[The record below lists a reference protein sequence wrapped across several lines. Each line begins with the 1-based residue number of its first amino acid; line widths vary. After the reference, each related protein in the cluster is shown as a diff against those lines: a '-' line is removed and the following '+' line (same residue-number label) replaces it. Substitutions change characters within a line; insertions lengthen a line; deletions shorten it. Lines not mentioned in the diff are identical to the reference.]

1 MPVVCMVA
9 PTVGV
14 KRPQAQQRHV
24 EMTPLRCHRQARHQ
38 RLSRFLPR
46 QMLVLVLVLVL
57 VQVWIRVHRALLGQ
71 A

>member
-38 RLSRFLPR
+38 RLSRFLLPR
-46 QMLVLVLVLVL
+46 HMLVLVLVLVCM
-57 VQVWIRVHRALLGQ
+57 WMWMHRAFLGQ